1 MRNFVG
7 VPLVRCPNLCNLMFC
22 DVFLPSVDLCLIC
35 KHICEQN
42 PDGEHC
48 KGDRKPETGK
58 LKRGPGDVLQGMDK
72 RARIE
77 AVDDVKTDT
86 TITISKLDTW
96 SALSGLK
103 VHKCGVIIPDSAD
116 VRLVDASSI
125 ALPSKYE
132 FDALISVLDPRWIK
146 NRSTSVDNVARGI
159 AEGLIEPWCPFLN
172 RVLSKTWWITKSK
185 PSVAF
190 EALPYVILEH
200 WVLYHRWSSPISWM
214 TAMPAIVWHIPR
226 RKHGSHLVRF
236 EHS

>member
-1 MRNFVG
+1 MEGNA
-7 VPLVRCPNLCNLMFC
+7 
-22 DVFLPSVDLCLIC
+22 I
-35 KHICEQN
+35 E
-42 PDGEHC
+42 DGYH
-48 KGDRKPETGK
+48 K
-58 LKRGPGDVLQGMDK
+58 
-72 RARIE
+72 
-77 AVDDVKTDT
+77 
-86 TITISKLDTW
+86 ITISKLDTW

-185 PSVAF
+185 PCVAF
-190 EALPYVILEH
+190 EATVRDLG
-200 WVLYHRWSSPISWM
+200 
-214 TAMPAIVWHIPR
+214 TAFGVEE
-226 RKHGSHLVRF
+226 VN
-236 EHS
+236 